1 MPHFAYTARDPR
13 GTPIQG
19 QLEAGSERQAAEQL
33 QRNGAIPIRITR
45 AASNTANKK
54 EKRIRFGQ
62 QKVTLEEIVMLAR
75 QLRTLIKAGV
85 PILRGLQGLADT
97 TTNTTLSET
106 LKDVHRQLQGGR
118 ELNAALARHPKVFSP
133 LFISLVSVGEST
145 GKLDEA
151 FAHLADYLEVEKQT
165 RERIAAAV
173 RYPLVVFFA
182 IMVALTIMNIWVI
195 PTFAE
200 AFARYDAELPLMTR
214 ILIGSSAFFVT
225 YWPWM
230 LIALLIGIFTFRSWT
245 RTPRGQVGWSGFLL
259 RAPLT
264 GKIVRKAVLGRFAQS
279 MALTIR
285 SGVPLI
291 HALNVVAGVV
301 DNAFVGE
308 KVRAMRAGIEKGDS
322 VSRTAAATGL
332 FTPLVLQM
340 LSVGEE
346 TGALDQ
352 LLEETAIHYQAEVEF
367 ELKRLADAIEP
378 IMITVIGVLV
388 AVLAL
393 GVFLPLWDLS
403 AAAKG

>member
-1 MPHFAYTARDPR
+1 MPNYAYTARDAHGESVR
-13 GTPIQG
+13 GELEAATEALVADQLLRTGVTPITITAARSTS
-19 QLEAGSERQAAEQL
+19 AGGETGFRFTRQ
-33 QRNGAIPIRITR
+33 RV
-45 AASNTANKK
+45 S
-54 EKRIRFGQ
+54 
-62 QKVTLEEIVMLAR
+62 LEEIVMLAR
-75 QLRTLIKAGV
+75 QLRTLTKAGV

-97 TTNTTLSET
+97 TSNATLAET

-133 LFISLVSVGEST
+133 LVVALVRVGENT

-151 FAHLADYLEVEKQT
+151 FGHLADYLEVEKHT
-165 RERIAAAV
+165 RERISAAV
-173 RYPLVVFFA
+173 RYPMVVFLA
-182 IMVALTIMNIWVI
+182 IVVALAIMNIWVI

-200 AFARYDAELPLMTR
+200 AFARFDAELPLMTR
-214 ILIGSSAFFVT
+214 ILMGSSSFFVS

-230 LIALLIGIFTFRSWT
+230 LATLLAGVFAFRAWT
-245 RTPRGQVGWSGFLL
+245 RTPKGAVAWSGLLL

-264 GKIVRKAVLGRFAQS
+264 GNIVRKAVLGRFAQS

-301 DNAFVGE
+301 DNAYVSK
-308 KVRAMRAGIEKGDS
+308 KVQSMRAGIEKGDS
-322 VSRTAAATGL
+322 VSRTAASTGL

-340 LSVGEE
+340 LAVGEE

-352 LLEETAIHYQAEVEF
+352 LLQETAVHYQAEVEF
-367 ELKRLADAIEP
+367 ELKRLSDAIEP

-403 AAAKG
+403 AAARG